1 MSKQHKILI
10 GIFCVGVLLCG
21 LGAGI
26 GFMEFS
32 TFTYGG
38 KQIIGTTNMKTENI
52 DVAFEPDGEQYFVRK
67 QYGWSQTEIQTD
79 SRVPLNNVRFQ
90 VTYNTDKFAPEVYL
104 EEREVVFRHRW
115 LQGSDDEMA
124 LILEAKDLALQ
135 NLKERKIISVERVDV
150 TEVVV
155 LVNPENKEDVKL
167 VF

>member
-10 GIFCVGVLLCG
+10 GIFCAGVLLCG

-79 SRVPLNNVRFQ
+79 SRVPLKDR
-90 VTYNTDKFAPEVYL
+90 KS
-104 EEREVVFRHRW
+104 VV
-115 LQGSDDEMA
+115 
-124 LILEAKDLALQ
+124 
-135 NLKERKIISVERVDV
+135 
-150 TEVVV
+150 
-155 LVNPENKEDVKL
+155 
-167 VF
+167 